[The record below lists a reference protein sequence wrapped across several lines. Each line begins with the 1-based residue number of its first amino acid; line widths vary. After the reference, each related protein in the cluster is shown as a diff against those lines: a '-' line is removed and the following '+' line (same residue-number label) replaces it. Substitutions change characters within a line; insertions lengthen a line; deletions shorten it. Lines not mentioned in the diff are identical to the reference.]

1 MSIKSDTTNTIL
13 MPIIV
18 LTVASIVIISI
29 YRLINQRHQ
38 TPIKFD
44 GQRAYRDVQ
53 YQVDLGPRTPGS
65 KAHENIVI
73 WIQSELK
80 NAGWQTRV
88 AEANLWGHPLKNIIA
103 KREEQIDLEKPF
115 LILGAHYDSRL
126 HADQDPDP
134 AKRLQPVPGA
144 NDGASGVAVLLELA
158 RVLPPDLSKAI
169 WLVFFDAE
177 DNGNIEGWD
186 WILGSQSFV
195 ENLDSRPDAVVII
208 DMIGDSNLNI
218 HFEQNSDQELSKAI
232 WTQAASL
239 GYNEQ
244 FIPSPKHRLL
254 DDHIPF
260 VRAGIPA
267 VDLIDFDYPYWHT
280 TADTLDKV
288 SSKSLQV
295 VGDTLLEWLIQ
306 SKSSIQ

>member
-13 MPIIV
+13 MPIIL

-158 RVLPPDLSKAI
+158 RILPPDLPRTVQ
-169 WLVFFDAE
+169 LVFFDAE

-208 DMIGDSNLNI
+208 
-218 HFEQNSDQELSKAI
+218 
-232 WTQAASL
+232 
-239 GYNEQ
+239 
-244 FIPSPKHRLL
+244 RLL
-254 DDHIPF
+254 SRVEDSLNDSIYCLIASRRTSIF
-260 VRAGIPA
+260 ARRSSLTRVASSTSPA
-267 VDLIDFDYPYWHT
+267 SFNAYIKINCFTP
-280 TADTLDKV
+280 LDV
-288 SSKSLQV
+288 NTS
-295 VGDTLLEWLIQ
+295 WC
-306 SKSSIQ
+306 SII